1 MSDAVI
7 VLSFRLG
14 MKAAE
19 ATPRPCWLASQ
30 PVGRW
35 VIQAHLAYA
44 PWRPTML
51 RLTRLPEEV
60 TRLLAPLKPAF
71 SYRHSLVFCWLLV
84 AHLVCYEKATLQALA
99 RYIPGHVAAWHLRRL
114 LAAGCWPWARILE
127 WLVSQALMAFPPPK
141 DGVLYLVVDSTL
153 KGKRTKQNPLVKKS
167 RLNDYAPYTFGLQ
180 VVILLAQW
188 DVYRVPL
195 AFRLVKPKG
204 SKSYQSENALFR
216 EMLQEVVLPAWVK
229 RVVVVADAAY
239 PSRANLQ
246 AIQARQW
253 FFVIAFPRTWK
264 LANGQHLHDLVTHL
278 PIHHYRQV
286 RVPLVVPS
294 ARRRVF
300 WTFAKRA
307 ELRQVGDVTVVLS
320 RRRRNDSPKQ
330 TKLLVTNLP
339 QATAHLTV
347 ALYLRRWP
355 VELCI
360 KELKSVVGLGQS
372 QVTKDA
378 ARVERS
384 VAVALMAYLLLLRLR
399 AKQIQPG
406 RSWSAFTLKQGLA
419 WDWGARQVQR
429 TAWQEARRAVRVRP
443 PAQEVPLRL
452 AA

>member
-1 MSDAVI
+1 MI
-7 VLSFRLG
+7 RF
-14 MKAAE
+14 
-19 ATPRPCWLASQ
+19 
-30 PVGRW
+30 
-35 VIQAHLAYA
+35 
-44 PWRPTML
+44 
-51 RLTRLPEEV
+51 TRLPEEV
-60 TRLLAPLKPAF
+60 ARLLAPLKPYF
-71 SYRHSLVFCWLLV
+71 SYRHYLVFCWLLV
-84 AHLVCYEKATLQALA
+84 AHLVCFEKATLQGLS
-99 RYIPGHVAAWHLRRL
+99 RHIPVHVAAWHLRRL
-114 LAAGCWPWARILE
+114 LAAGCWQWTRVLE
-127 WLVSQALMAFPPPK
+127 WLVSETLAAFPPSK

-167 RLNDYAPYTFGLQ
+167 RLNDYAPYTFGLH
-180 VVILLAQW
+180 VVILIAQW

-195 AFRLVKPKG
+195 AFRLVKAKG
-204 SKSYQSENALFR
+204 SNGYQSENALFR
-216 EMLQEVVLPAWVK
+216 EMLQEVVLPAWCK
-229 RVVVVADAAY
+229 KVVVVADAAY

-246 AIQARQW
+246 AIQARGW

-264 LANGQHLHDLVTHL
+264 LATGQSLRDLVTHL
-278 PIHHYRQV
+278 PIHHYHQV
-286 RVPLVVPS
+286 RVPLIVPT

-320 RRRRNDSPKQ
+320 RRRRNDSPKH

-360 KELKSVVGLGQS
+360 KELKGVTGLGQP

-378 ARVERS
+378 GRVERS

-399 AKQIQPG
+399 AKQIKPG
-406 RSWSAFTLKQGLA
+406 TSWSAFTLKQTLA
-419 WDWGARQVQR
+419 WDWGARQLHR
-429 TAWQEARRAVRVRP
+429 TARQAVRREVRLHLAP
-443 PAQEVPLRL
+443 KEVPLRL

>member
-1 MSDAVI
+1 MI
-7 VLSFRLG
+7 R
-14 MKAAE
+14 M
-19 ATPRPCWLASQ
+19 
-30 PVGRW
+30 
-35 VIQAHLAYA
+35 
-44 PWRPTML
+44 
-51 RLTRLPEEV
+51 TRVPEEV
-60 TRLLAPLKPAF
+60 TRLLAPLKPSF
-71 SYRHSLVFCWLLV
+71 SYRHYLVFCWLLV
-84 AHLVCYEKATLQALA
+84 AHLVCFGKATVQGLA
-99 RYIPGHVAAWHLRRL
+99 RYTPRHVAAWHLRRL
-114 LAAGCWPWARILE
+114 LAAGRWPWARVLE
-127 WLVSQALMAFPPPK
+127 WLVSETLAAFPPPR

-153 KGKRTKQNPLVKKS
+153 KGKRSKKNPLAKKG
-167 RLNDYAPYTFGLQ
+167 RLNEYAPYTFGLH
-180 VVILLAQW
+180 VVILMAQW
-188 DVYRVPL
+188 DVYRLPL

-204 SKSYQSENALFR
+204 SPGYQSENALLR
-216 EMLQEVVLPAWVK
+216 EMLQEVILPAWCK
-229 RVVVVADAAY
+229 QVVVVADAAY

-264 LANGQHLHDLVTHL
+264 LANGQYLRDLVTHL
-278 PIHHYRQV
+278 PLHHYRQV
-286 RVPLVVPS
+286 RVPLIVPS

-320 RRRRNDSPKQ
+320 RRRRNESPKH

-360 KELKSVVGLGQS
+360 KELKGAVGLGQH

-384 VAVALMAYLLLLRLR
+384 VAVAVMAYLLLLRLR
-399 AKQIQPG
+399 AKQIKPG
-406 RSWSAFTLKQGLA
+406 TPWSAFTLKQNLA
-419 WDWGARQVQR
+419 WEWGARQLHR
-429 TAWQEARRAVRVRP
+429 SARQEARKEIRLHL
-443 PAQEVPLRL
+443 VPKEAPMRL